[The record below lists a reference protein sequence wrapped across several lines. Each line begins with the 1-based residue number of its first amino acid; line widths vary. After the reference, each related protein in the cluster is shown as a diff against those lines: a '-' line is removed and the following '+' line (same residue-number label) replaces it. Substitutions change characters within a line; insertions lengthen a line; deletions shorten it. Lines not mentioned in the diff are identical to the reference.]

1 MFLAVLI
8 GVHHREASNTLIYG
22 ENKRIDVSCKNSCI
36 SHNGCTFN
44 IGCECEEINLAYCPD
59 FCDRETGQCRGMH
72 VIMALSIFI
81 IDLSSL
87 FVLSS
92 YFFVNTLHFRL
103 QQFHQTNVSNYKKM
117 QVG

>member
-1 MFLAVLI
+1 MFLVILI
-8 GVHHREASNTLIYG
+8 GVPHREASNTLIYG
-22 ENKRIDVSCKNSCI
+22 ENERINVNCKNSCI
-36 SHNGCTFN
+36 NHNGCTFN

-81 IDLSSL
+81 IDLLSL

-103 QQFHQTNVSNYKKM
+103 Q
-117 QVG
+117 